1 LAIKHLSIHIMWPR
15 ELPQVGTP
23 VPRGSYRMTTVKA
36 IRPLDPNALS
46 VSPEQ
51 AARFLSV
58 HRRTVDRLIADR
70 TLKARKAGRRVL
82 VDMAS
87 IRAYYESLPVIGG
100 A

>member
-1 LAIKHLSIHIMWPR
+1 M
-15 ELPQVGTP
+15 E
-23 VPRGSYRMTTVKA
+23 
-36 IRPLDPNALS
+36 
-46 VSPEQ
+46 

-70 TLKARKAGRRVL
+70 ILKARKAGRRVL

-100 A
+100 AQ